1 MNDPANRKVAVFTEA
16 LELAVA
22 ERAAFLERACGND
35 VELRRQ
41 VELLLQAHDQSGDF
55 LEGTGTAIEGK
66 SRISVGEKP
75 GDRIGRYKLLQ
86 QIGEGG
92 CGVVF
97 MAEQEEPVRR

>member
-1 MNDPANRKVAVFTEA
+1 LLAGDGKASRGFMNDSPNRKVTVFTEA
-16 LELAVA
+16 LELSGI
-22 ERAAFLERACGND
+22 ERAAFLERACGGD

-55 LEGTGTAIEGK
+55 LEGAGTAIEGK

-86 QIGEGG
+86 QIG
-92 CGVVF
+92 
-97 MAEQEEPVRR
+97 